1 MAILK
6 CEHVTRK
13 KRNHSG
19 KRYKK
24 SWYRYHWKVT
34 AYYLGYIVVMLLFCL
49 HLGEIQKHYSVEK
62 WCYCKHNPQQKK
74 MCHLKSE
81 LSIFWCPNPMS
92 AACCLL
98 ESTGVLGRLVCLWHP
113 VSDGASLWVVGN
125 KAVSPQRLPVSSLYA
140 KKKSYRIMSVICLF
154 LTYFYCTVATSF
166 FFVHDVPL

>member
-1 MAILK
+1 MVQIPLK
-6 CEHVTRK
+6 GHCLLLGIHRCDVTFLSASG
-13 KRNHSG
+13 RNSETLFC
-19 KRYKK
+19 
-24 SWYRYHWKVT
+24 WEM
-34 AYYLGYIVVMLLFCL
+34 MLL
-49 HLGEIQKHYSVEK
+49 QTQSRA
-62 WCYCKHNPQQKK
+62 KK

-98 ESTGVLGRLVCLWHP
+98 ESTGVLGRLVYLWHP

-154 LTYFYCTVATSF
+154 LAYFYCTVATSF
-166 FFVHDVPL
+166 FFVHDIPL